1 MKSNVS
7 FNSFSSRF
15 FKDSLILFKISSSSK
30 VIFSIIYSLSIYK
43 KHYSIFHRLG
53 QTITL
58 IKDTF
63 LNYNYEIERFITMS
77 DEIGTRV
84 KKVRLRKGI
93 SQEQFGEIIGIKKA
107 AVSKIENGE
116 NSLSKGNLLAI
127 CRQFNVNKEWL
138 INGNGEMFTTKSKED
153 EIRNFYE
160 NAISSN
166 SDIAKIQRKFISTL
180 VSLDEEEWIV
190 LDRFMKHYI
199 YQK

>member
-63 LNYNYEIERFITMS
+63 LNYNYKIERFITMS

-138 INGNGEMFTTKSKED
+138 INGNGEMFTPKSKED
-153 EIRNFYE
+153 EIRNFFE

-199 YQK
+199 YSK

>member
-7 FNSFSSRF
+7 FNSLSSRF

-43 KHYSIFHRLG
+43 KHYSIFHKLG

-63 LNYNYEIERFITMS
+63 LTYNYKIERFITMS

-107 AVSKIENGE
+107 AISKIENGE

-138 INGNGEMFTTKSKED
+138 INGNGEMFTPKSKED
-153 EIRNFYE
+153 EIRNFFE
-160 NAISSN
+160 NAISSD

-199 YQK
+199 YSK

>member
-1 MKSNVS
+1 MKSKVS
-7 FNSFSSRF
+7 LNSFSSRF

-43 KHYSIFHRLG
+43 KYYSIFHILG

-63 LNYNYEIERFITMS
+63 LTYNYKIERFITMS

-116 NSLSKGNLLAI
+116 NSLSTGNLLAI

-138 INGNGEMFTTKSKED
+138 INGNGEMFTLKSKED
-153 EIRNFYE
+153 EIRNFFE
-160 NAISSN
+160 NAISSD

-180 VSLDEEEWIV
+180 VLLDEEEWIV

-199 YQK
+199 YSK